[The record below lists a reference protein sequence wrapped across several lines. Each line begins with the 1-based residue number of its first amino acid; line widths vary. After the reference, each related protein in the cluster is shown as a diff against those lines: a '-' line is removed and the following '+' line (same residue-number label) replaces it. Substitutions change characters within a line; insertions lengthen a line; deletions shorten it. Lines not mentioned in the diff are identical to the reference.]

1 VRRFQKINNRCE
13 TPPFP
18 STPAAL
24 SLPDSTSQFLDA
36 GRLLVDLQRVSEIVQ
51 SFSGCLE
58 PEAIAKCATDG
69 LVNTFGHVFARVWL
83 VESDRA
89 HLRLVASSGMYARTD
104 GSFARVPMGAFK
116 VGKIAQNRIPF
127 LSNHL
132 AEEAWVKDRQWAIA
146 HKITGFAGYPLVVG
160 DRVIGVLAVFSH
172 QSLSSEFLE
181 VLQGLCTTLAIVLD
195 HATQHQQDRQT
206 QPETTPFLSEQLAI
220 LLGRARFSLV
230 GTERSL
236 TDSLTYLLIRT
247 AEVLRD
253 LNCTY
258 CRLSY
263 GVTQIVLEA
272 MVFPDAD
279 RPVSNGTKALGT
291 GGAADAL
298 GDLRFGI
305 SCLGGTLQILSD
317 DHSALLQV
325 VLEVPYPSCPLSL
338 PIRIQCRSP
347 VLQMAFTHLAYLA
360 GLKVCSTTDATV
372 PLITDDAD
380 LLLVHPAP
388 RLLWIAN
395 PTQALPKGA
404 IAQLDLFITPTQLQ
418 AAVEAAHQG
427 KAWGIANLVS
437 ESQTL
442 SDREQEIL
450 TLLAQGLRDRDI
462 AAQLYISER
471 TVKFHI
477 NNLLT
482 KLQARTRCQA
492 MYEVSSRGWI

>member
-1 VRRFQKINNRCE
+1 M
-13 TPPFP
+13 
-18 STPAAL
+18 
-24 SLPDSTSQFLDA
+24 PDSTSPFLDA

-69 LVNTFGHVFARVWL
+69 LVTTFGYAFARVWL
-83 VESDRA
+83 VESDRV
-89 HLRLVASSGMYARTD
+89 HLRLVASSGMYTRTD

-132 AEEAWVKDRQWAIA
+132 AEEAWVKDRQWALV
-146 HKITGFAGYPLVVG
+146 HKITGFAGYPLTVG

-172 QSLSSEFLE
+172 QPLSSEFLE

-195 HATQHQQDRQT
+195 HATQHQRAKQIL
-206 QPETTPFLSEQLAI
+206 PEANPFLSEQLATV
-220 LLGRARFSLV
+220 LGRARFSLV

-236 TDSLTYLLIRT
+236 TDSLIYLLIRT

-263 GVTQIVLEA
+263 GATQIVLEA
-272 MVFPDAD
+272 MVFPDL
-279 RPVSNGTKALGT
+279 VSPHPF
-291 GGAADAL
+291 GAEEPCGSINSF
-298 GDLRFGI
+298 GDLCFAAA
-305 SCLGGTLQILSD
+305 CLGGTLQTLSD
-317 DHSALLQV
+317 QARNAAVLQV
-325 VLEVPYPSCPLSL
+325 VLEVPYPSG
-338 PIRIQCRSP
+338 RVGAAVQIQCRSP

-360 GLKVCSTTDATV
+360 GLKICNIDNPRV
-372 PLITDDAD
+372 PLITDDVAQWAD
-380 LLLVHPAP
+380 SAK
-388 RLLWIAN
+388 RLLWVAD
-395 PTQALPKGA
+395 PTQAIPKGA
-404 IAQLDLFITPTQLQ
+404 IAQLNLFITPTQLRE
-418 AAVEAAHQG
+418 AVEAAHQG
-427 KAWGIANLVS
+427 KPWGMAELPS
-437 ESQTL
+437 EAQTL

-492 MYEVSSRGWI
+492 IYEVSSRGWI